1 MTYEW
6 ITVGDT
12 ATVDI
17 LHDEGVA
24 LEVTVTRRWTY
35 DDRGHS
41 VARYVVSIGKGIP
54 GEVWQGRAAARE
66 RAIEWAEDRG
76 IVVQG
81 GER

>member
-1 MTYEW
+1 MNGYEW
-6 ITVGDT
+6 VTMGDT
-12 ATVDI
+12 TTVDI

-24 LEVTVTRRWTY
+24 QPVTVTRWWTY
-35 DDRGHS
+35 DGGGHS

-76 IVVQG
+76 MV
-81 GER
+81 RS

>member
-12 ATVDI
+12 VTVDT
-17 LHDEGVA
+17 LYYEGVA
-24 LEVTVTRRWTY
+24 QPVTVSMRWTY
-35 DDRGHS
+35 DARGHY

-54 GEVWQGRAAARE
+54 TEAWQGRAAARE